1 MDFNLNDEQELFVA
15 GIREL
20 MASENWEAYFA
31 ECDRDSVYP
40 ERFVKALADMG
51 IDSLL
56 IPEEHGGLDAG
67 FVTLAAVWME
77 LGRLGAPTYVLYQ
90 LPGGFN
96 TFLREG
102 TQEQIDKIMAFR
114 GTGKQMWNSAITEP
128 GAGSDVGS
136 LKTTYTRRNGKIYLF
151 GEAIGRFQLI
161 QEKFAHMAIKLNSM
175 KNMLYEA
182 AWKADNG
189 TITSGDAAMCKYF
202 CANAAFEVVDS
213 AMQVLGGVGI
223 AGNHRISRFW
233 RDLRVDRVSGG
244 SDEMQILTLGRAVLK
259 QYR

>member
-56 IPEEHGGLDAG
+56 IPEEHGGLEAG
-67 FVTLAAVWME
+67 FVTVAAVWME

-102 TQEQIDKIMAFR
+102 TQEQIDKIMAFGEPVSR
-114 GTGKQMWNSAITEP
+114 CGTLPSPNRERIGCWQPENH
-128 GAGSDVGS
+128 
-136 LKTTYTRRNGKIYLF
+136 LYT
-151 GEAIGRFQLI
+151 
-161 QEKFAHMAIKLNSM
+161 
-175 KNMLYEA
+175 
-182 AWKADNG
+182 
-189 TITSGDAAMCKYF
+189 
-202 CANAAFEVVDS
+202 
-213 AMQVLGGVGI
+213 
-223 AGNHRISRFW
+223 
-233 RDLRVDRVSGG
+233 
-244 SDEMQILTLGRAVLK
+244 
-259 QYR
+259 

>member
-102 TQEQIDKIMAFR
+102 TRADRQIMASAAPVSR
-114 GTGKQMWNSAITEP
+114 CGTQRLPN
-128 GAGSDVGS
+128 
-136 LKTTYTRRNGKIYLF
+136 
-151 GEAIGRFQLI
+151 
-161 QEKFAHMAIKLNSM
+161 
-175 KNMLYEA
+175 
-182 AWKADNG
+182 
-189 TITSGDAAMCKYF
+189 
-202 CANAAFEVVDS
+202 
-213 AMQVLGGVGI
+213 
-223 AGNHRISRFW
+223 
-233 RDLRVDRVSGG
+233 
-244 SDEMQILTLGRAVLK
+244 RARAPTWVA
-259 QYR
+259 

>member
-56 IPEEHGGLDAG
+56 IPEEHGGLEAG
-67 FVTLAAVWME
+67 FVTVAAVWME

-136 LKTTYTRRNGKIYLF
+136 LKTTYTRKMV
-151 GEAIGRFQLI
+151 RFI
-161 QEKFAHMAIKLNSM
+161 SMAVSALSPVVPIPR
-175 KNMLYEA
+175 
-182 AWKADNG
+182 
-189 TITSGDAAMCKYF
+189 TSWSWR
-202 CANAAFEVVDS
+202 ETV
-213 AMQVLGGVGI
+213 
-223 AGNHRISRFW
+223 HRRINRFTP
-233 RDLRVDRVSGG
+233 SG
-244 SDEMQILTLGRAVLK
+244 LWT
-259 QYR
+259 

>member
-1 MDFNLNDEQELFVA
+1 
-15 GIREL
+15 
-20 MASENWEAYFA
+20 
-31 ECDRDSVYP
+31 
-40 ERFVKALADMG
+40 MG

-114 GTGKQMWNSAITEP
+114 GTGKQMWNSAMTSVW

-136 LKTTYTRRNGKIYLF
+136 LKTTYTLRNGKIYL
-151 GEAIGRFQLI
+151 
-161 QEKFAHMAIKLNSM
+161 
-175 KNMLYEA
+175 
-182 AWKADNG
+182 NG
-189 TITSGDAAMCKYF
+189 KKCFITSSAYTPYIVVMARDGASPDKPVYTEWFVDMSKPGINDEILKSSVCVWIAAVKSPLTTWNWTRKTC
-202 CANAAFEVVDS
+202 S
-213 AMQVLGGVGI
+213 VGKVT
-223 AGNHRISRFW
+223 A
-233 RDLRVDRVSGG
+233 
-244 SDEMQILTLGRAVLK
+244 LTASK
-259 QYR
+259 KS

>member
-77 LGRLGAPTYVLYQ
+77 LGRLGGTNLCAVPVAGRVQY
-90 LPGGFN
+90 LPARRHTRADRQDYGFP
-96 TFLREG
+96 R
-102 TQEQIDKIMAFR
+102 
-114 GTGKQMWNSAITEP
+114 
-128 GAGSDVGS
+128 
-136 LKTTYTRRNGKIYLF
+136 
-151 GEAIGRFQLI
+151 
-161 QEKFAHMAIKLNSM
+161 
-175 KNMLYEA
+175 
-182 AWKADNG
+182 
-189 TITSGDAAMCKYF
+189 
-202 CANAAFEVVDS
+202 
-213 AMQVLGGVGI
+213 
-223 AGNHRISRFW
+223 HR
-233 RDLRVDRVSGG
+233 
-244 SDEMQILTLGRAVLK
+244 
-259 QYR
+259 

>member
-77 LGRLGAPTYVLYQ
+77 LGRLGRQLTCCISYRAGLTPSCVKVRKSRSTRSWLSAAPVSRCGTQQLPNRALAPTWV
-90 LPGGFN
+90 
-96 TFLREG
+96 
-102 TQEQIDKIMAFR
+102 A
-114 GTGKQMWNSAITEP
+114 
-128 GAGSDVGS
+128 
-136 LKTTYTRRNGKIYLF
+136 
-151 GEAIGRFQLI
+151 
-161 QEKFAHMAIKLNSM
+161 
-175 KNMLYEA
+175 
-182 AWKADNG
+182 
-189 TITSGDAAMCKYF
+189 
-202 CANAAFEVVDS
+202 
-213 AMQVLGGVGI
+213 
-223 AGNHRISRFW
+223 
-233 RDLRVDRVSGG
+233 
-244 SDEMQILTLGRAVLK
+244 
-259 QYR
+259 